1 MSFVLS
7 MAASLQREHL
17 TMQQEEVNT
26 MAQTSVRPPIC
37 ADNRWYP
44 ASPEALRREVSDYIE
59 RAPVLHLAGEV
70 VGLVA
75 PHAGYFFSG
84 HVAGA
89 SYRQVQGHTYD
100 TVVLIGPDHRGSAPG
115 ALAFADFDAWHTPLG
130 DVAVD
135 RGLVSNLEA
144 HVSMRHVWQDSEHSL
159 EVQLPFLQ
167 TALGDFKLL
176 PIMMGDPSPAASRE
190 LGLAVA
196 DIVRDRQA
204 LLVASTDLSHY
215 HQYDQ
220 AKRLDEQT
228 LKYIVDFD
236 PEGLAQAQARDEAHA
251 CGGGPVA
258 AVMVASR
265 ELGADQ
271 AHLVKYA
278 NSGDVWQDKDQVVG
292 YAAVVLTRGL
302 NSAY

>member
-1 MSFVLS
+1 
-7 MAASLQREHL
+7 
-17 TMQQEEVNT
+17 

-37 ADNRWYP
+37 ADDRWYP
-44 ASPEALRREVSDYIE
+44 ASPEALHREVGDYIE
-59 RAPVLHLAGEV
+59 RAPALDLPGEII
-70 VGLVA
+70 GLVA

-89 SYRQVQGHTYD
+89 SYRQVQGSTYD
-100 TVVLIGPDHRGSAPG
+100 TVVLIGPDHRGIASG

-130 DVAVD
+130 DVPVD
-135 RGLVSNLEA
+135 RELVSNLESR
-144 HVSMRHVWQDSEHSL
+144 VSVRHIGRDSEHSL

-167 TALGDFKLL
+167 TALGEFKLV
-176 PIMMGDPSPAASRE
+176 PIMMGDPSPAASSE
-190 LGLAVA
+190 LGSAVA
-196 DIVRDRQA
+196 DVVRDRQA

-215 HQYDQ
+215 YQYDQ
-220 AKRLDEQT
+220 AKRLDEHT

-236 PEGLAQAQARDEAHA
+236 PEGLGQAQARDEVHA

-258 AVMVASR
+258 AVMIASR

-278 NSGDVWQDKDQVVG
+278 NSGDVWEDKSQVVG
-292 YAAVVLTRGL
+292 YAAVVLTRMQ
-302 NSAY
+302 

>member
-1 MSFVLS
+1 
-7 MAASLQREHL
+7 MARI
-17 TMQQEEVNT
+17 
-26 MAQTSVRPPIC
+26 SVRPPIC
-37 ADNRWYP
+37 ADDRWYP
-44 ASPEALRREVSDYIE
+44 ASPEALRRDVSDYIE
-59 RAPVLHLAGEV
+59 RAPALDLPGEV

-89 SYRQVQGHTYD
+89 SYRQVRGNIYD
-100 TVVLIGPDHRGSAPG
+100 TVVLIGPDHRGIAFG

-130 DVAVD
+130 DVPID
-135 RGLVSNLEA
+135 RELVSNLEKRL
-144 HVSMRHVWQDSEHSL
+144 SLRHIGRDSEHSL

-167 TALGDFKLL
+167 TALGEFKLV
-176 PIMMGDPSPAASRE
+176 PIMMGDPSPTASHE

-196 DIVRDRQA
+196 DVVRDRQT
-204 LLVASTDLSHY
+204 LLIASTDLSHY

-220 AKRLDEQT
+220 AKRLDHRT

-258 AVMVASR
+258 AVMTASR

-278 NSGDVWQDKDQVVG
+278 NSGDVWEDKVQVVG
-292 YAAVVLTRGL
+292 YAAVVLTRCQ
-302 NSAY
+302 